1 MIDLTTFFTSLGV
14 VNGNTEATNFYDF
27 WYGIV
32 FNDGTITYN
41 ITEFM
46 TYLQTTRYE
55 FFQSL
60 NSTYPDVYDEYTF
73 YKNIDNPNIY
83 DLSTFYTYG
92 AQDAFS
98 RPVTPTPT
106 PTNTAT
112 PTITPTNTITPTS
125 TNTPTPTPTN
135 TATPTPTPT
144 NTVTPTVTPTNTP
157 TPTPTSS
164 AKAALTI
171 YQVNRNDIKTTNTTY
186 NLPGVFS
193 ANKLGVFAIAV
204 NELRNINSFTI
215 NGSPAT
221 LGSVVQGSTGGT
233 MAIYYSKINTSGS
246 KTASVT
252 FDSSVTGI
260 HFMAYEVS
268 NYSQITHVASGATAT
283 TGGVVSIN
291 NLLENDLIV
300 SITQASFCPT
310 SIDATSQSVLNY
322 SDCLLNGSRTKV
334 FRYNM
339 PSSDNFSTILS
350 TTPANQLNGWVG
362 VVFR

>member
-112 PTITPTNTITPTS
+112 PTI
-125 TNTPTPTPTN
+125 
-135 TATPTPTPT
+135 
-144 NTVTPTVTPTNTP
+144 TPTNTP